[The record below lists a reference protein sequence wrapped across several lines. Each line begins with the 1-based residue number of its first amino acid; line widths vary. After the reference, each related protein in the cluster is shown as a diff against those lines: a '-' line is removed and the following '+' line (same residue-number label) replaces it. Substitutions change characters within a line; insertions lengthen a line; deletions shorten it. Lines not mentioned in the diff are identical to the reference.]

1 MLRCNGWSLQSIFK
15 CKLRSLF
22 SRYNDSKRAKLK
34 EQNVT
39 ALPLQ
44 VEDTWKTQLL
54 ELVLTRLLKR
64 NFKLFRTIKYPCSS
78 KKQGKLKIGENNVA
92 LFSRLCIFCQTQESD
107 LKKFS
112 RTKAKR
118 LHTHY

>member
-1 MLRCNGWSLQSIFK
+1 MLRWNGWSLQSIFK
-15 CKLRSLF
+15 CKLGSLF
-22 SRYNDSKRAKLK
+22 SWYNDSKRAKLK
-34 EQNVT
+34 EQNVA

-44 VEDTWKTQLL
+44 VEDTEKTQLL
-54 ELVLTRLLKR
+54 ELVLSRLLK
-64 NFKLFRTIKYPCSS
+64 NSFKLFRTIKSRCSS
-78 KKQGKLKIGENNVA
+78 KKQEKLKIGENNVA
-92 LFSRLCIFCQTQESD
+92 LISRMCIFCQTQESD